1 MYLEFAC
8 INTIYCNKIY
18 SSDNYIDG
26 TDLTEDEVKATV
38 PPLGLHRKILRLLL
52 NKVQN
57 ERTSIYFFYVYKNV
71 FFVRI
76 K

>member
-1 MYLEFAC
+1 ML
-8 INTIYCNKIY
+8 

-26 TDLTEDEVKATV
+26 TDLTEDEVKAMV

-57 ERTSIYFFYVYKNV
+57 ERASIYFFYVYKNV
-71 FFVRI
+71 CFVRI

>member
-1 MYLEFAC
+1 ML
-8 INTIYCNKIY
+8 

-26 TDLTEDEVKATV
+26 TEFFNLTEDEVKAMV
-38 PPLGLHRKILRLLL
+38 PPLGLHRKILRLLP

-57 ERTSIYFFYVYKNV
+57 ERASLFLLRLQKMLL

>member
-1 MYLEFAC
+1 ML
-8 INTIYCNKIY
+8 

-26 TDLTEDEVKATV
+26 TEFFNLTEDEVKAMV
-38 PPLGLHRKILRLLL
+38 PPLGFHRKILRLLP

-57 ERTSIYFFYVYKNV
+57 ERASIYFFYVYKNV
-71 FFVRI
+71 VFFVRI